1 MAHFPV
7 TNSNLSAIH
16 LADFLLNNYTLGIA
30 AQCRIL
36 KAGINDTYLVKSS
49 AGKYVFRVYSYN
61 WRTRIEISEELKL
74 LERLHQSGI
83 SVSYP
88 IKDNKDNYIQELDA
102 PEGLR
107 FGVMFSYAEG
117 DKLPGYSDE
126 VHYNAGVLMAQIHKV
141 VQNHNLARVTYTSK
155 VLLDDSLNEIAQF
168 LPEDTEE
175 MIFLR
180 STRDYLAKEFEGF
193 KTDELRRGIVHMD
206 IWFDNLNVAKDNKI
220 TLFDFD
226 FCGNGWL
233 CLDIAYYI
241 MMIHYMDRDEVS
253 CQGKINSF
261 LKGYES
267 ITPIGAEEKR
277 IIPSLGVAMLFFYL
291 GTQCE
296 RYDNWSNVFLNDAHL
311 KRYVNLVIKRY
322 HELSLKMVL

>member
-1 MAHFPV
+1 MSHFPV

-16 LADFLLNNYTLGIA
+16 LADYLINNYPLGIA

-49 AGKYVFRVYSYN
+49 AGKFVFRVYSYN

-74 LERLHQSGI
+74 LERLHQAGI

-88 IKDNKDNYIQELDA
+88 LKDNNENYIQELDA

-107 FGVMFSYAEG
+107 FGVLFSYAEG
-117 DKLPGYSDE
+117 EKLPACSNE
-126 VHYNAGVLMAQIHKV
+126 VHYNAGVLMAELHKV
-141 VQNHNLARVTYTSK
+141 VINHNLARVTYTLK

-168 LPEDTEE
+168 LPEDSEE

-180 STRDYLAKEFEGF
+180 TTRDYLTKEFEGF
-193 KTDELRRGIVHMD
+193 KTDELRRGILHND
-206 IWFDNLNVAKDNKI
+206 IWFDNLNVGKDNKI

-233 CLDIAYYI
+233 CQDIAYYV
-241 MMIHYMDRDEVS
+241 MMIHYMDKDEVS
-253 CQGKINSF
+253 CKGKTNSF

-267 ITPIGAEEKR
+267 ITPIGAEERR
-277 IIPSLGVAMLFFYL
+277 ILPALGVALSYFYL

-322 HELSLKMVL
+322 YELSLKMVF